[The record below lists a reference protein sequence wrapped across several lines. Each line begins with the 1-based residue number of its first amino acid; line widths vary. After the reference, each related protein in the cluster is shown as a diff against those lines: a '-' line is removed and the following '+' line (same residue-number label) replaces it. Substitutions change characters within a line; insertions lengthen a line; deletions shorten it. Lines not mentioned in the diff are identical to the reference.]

1 MPSLAATLPLP
12 LPRMLR
18 GLDALQLQSRHVI
31 FASSFSCALQQRRAR
46 DGGSRL
52 HPPSPYRSLHS
63 CRGSTISRPRPS
75 ITPLKTTYTT
85 TQTRMASKKTLVVKK
100 EPPLSYME
108 HLSPSVSYYIPP
120 NPASLD
126 KNSNSSNS
134 NDPELILVLSWMG
147 ARDVHIAKYIA
158 QHRALFPSSRILLI
172 RSPASHVFWPSLAR
186 KHIPPAIRILMQFAE
201 PETSAAAAAVPSNG
215 GNKPRVL
222 LHILSNGGVS
232 TAARIRELLRKE
244 LGRDAAGNKLVIP
257 RYALCLDSCPGN
269 FVWESTH
276 RALLQSLPRWTS
288 PLVHMVIA
296 VAWLIYKLRLTRPAQ
311 NLNAEALRRGSLLPR
326 ETQRT
331 YLYGTADAV
340 ISWRHVED
348 HAKRAEDSGFKVRK
362 ERFEGGEHV
371 SLVRKDSQRYW
382 QAVKETWGGD
392 EVGLEAEMLP
402 KNEVTKQETIM
413 DV

>member
-1 MPSLAATLPLP
+1 MPSLAATLPRVLQ
-12 LPRMLR
+12 
-18 GLDALQLQSRHVI
+18 GLDALHFRHVI
-31 FASSFSCALQQRRAR
+31 AASFSSCALQRPGR

-52 HPPSPYRSLHS
+52 HLRPRPRPRRSLHS
-63 CRGSTISRPRPS
+63 SCGSTASRRS
-75 ITPLKTTYTT
+75 FAPLKMTYTT
-85 TQTRMASKKTLVVKK
+85 TQTRMASEKTSVVKRG
-100 EPPLSYME
+100 PPLSYMQ
-108 HLSPSVSYYIPP
+108 HLSSSVSYYSPP
-120 NPASLD
+120 GAEPLSNIN
-126 KNSNSSNS
+126 NSNPNS
-134 NDPELILVLSWMG
+134 NHPELILVLSWMG
-147 ARDVHIAKYIA
+147 ARDVHIDKYIA

-186 KHIPPAIRILMQFAE
+186 RHIPPAIRILKQFAE
-201 PETSAAAAAVPSNG
+201 PETPIPSNG
-215 GNKPRVL
+215 GKPRVL
-222 LHILSNGGVS
+222 LHVLSNGGVS

-244 LGRDAAGNKLVIP
+244 LGRDAAGNRLIIP

-288 PLVHMVIA
+288 PLVHLVIA

-311 NLNAEALRRGSLLPR
+311 NLNAEALRRKSLLPR

-348 HAKRAEDSGFKVRK
+348 HAKRAEDAGFKVRK
-362 ERFEGGEHV
+362 EKFDGGEHV

-392 EVGLEAEMLP
+392 EIELEVE
-402 KNEVTKQETIM
+402 KS
-413 DV
+413 

>member
-1 MPSLAATLPLP
+1 MPSLAATLP
-12 LPRMLR
+12 RMLR
-18 GLDALQLQSRHVI
+18 GQDALQLQSRHVI
-31 FASSFSCALQQRRAR
+31 FASSFSCALQQRRGR

-52 HPPSPYRSLHS
+52 RPRPHRSLHS
-63 CRGSTISRPRPS
+63 CRGSTISRPS
-75 ITPLKTTYTT
+75 FTPPKTTYTATT
-85 TQTRMASKKTLVVKK
+85 TQTRMASKKTIVVKK
-100 EPPLSYME
+100 EPPLSYMQ

-120 NPASLD
+120 SAASLD
-126 KNSNSSNS
+126 KNSNS

-147 ARDVHIAKYIA
+147 ARDVHIEKYIA

-186 KHIPPAIRILMQFAE
+186 KHIPPAIRILKQFAE
-201 PETSAAAAAVPSNG
+201 PETAAPSNG
-215 GNKPRVL
+215 GKPRVL

-244 LGRDAAGNKLVIP
+244 LGRDAAGNRLVIP

-348 HAKRAEDSGFKVRK
+348 HAKRAQDSGFKVRK

-392 EVGLEAEMLP
+392 EVGLEAEILASN
-402 KNEVTKQETIM
+402 KVIEQETVM
-413 DV
+413 DR

>member
-1 MPSLAATLPLP
+1 MPSLAATLPRSL
-12 LPRMLR
+12 LR
-18 GLDALQLQSRHVI
+18 GRDALQLQSRHVI
-31 FASSFSCALQQRRAR
+31 LASSSFSCALRRR

-52 HPPSPYRSLHS
+52 HPPSPSPYRSLHS

-75 ITPLKTTYTT
+75 FTPLKTTYTT
-85 TQTRMASKKTLVVKK
+85 TQTRMASKKTTVVVKK

-126 KNSNSSNS
+126 KNSNSNS

-186 KHIPPAIRILMQFAE
+186 KHIPPAIRILKQFAE
-201 PETSAAAAAVPSNG
+201 PETSAAAAAASPSNNG

-244 LGRDAAGNKLVIP
+244 LGRDAAGNRLVIP

-371 SLVRKDSQRYW
+371 SLMRKDSQRYW

-392 EVGLEAEMLP
+392 EAELEAEMLP
-402 KNEVTKQETIM
+402 KNEVTKQETII

>member
-1 MPSLAATLPLP
+1 MV
-12 LPRMLR
+12 
-18 GLDALQLQSRHVI
+18 VI
-31 FASSFSCALQQRRAR
+31 
-46 DGGSRL
+46 
-52 HPPSPYRSLHS
+52 
-63 CRGSTISRPRPS
+63 
-75 ITPLKTTYTT
+75 
-85 TQTRMASKKTLVVKK
+85 K

-108 HLSPSVSYYIPP
+108 HLSPSVSYYSPP
-120 NPASLD
+120 SAASLD
-126 KNSNSSNS
+126 KNSSSS
-134 NDPELILVLSWMG
+134 HDPQLILVLSWMG
-147 ARDVHIAKYIA
+147 ARDVHIQKYIA

-186 KHIPPAIRILMQFAE
+186 RHIPPAIRILKQFAE
-201 PETSAAAAAVPSNG
+201 PETASPSNG
-215 GNKPRVL
+215 GRPRVL

-244 LGRDAAGNKLVIP
+244 LGRDAAGNRLVIP

-382 QAVKETWGGD
+382 RAVKETWGGD
-392 EVGLEAEMLP
+392 EVELEVETLARSRAI
-402 KNEVTKQETIM
+402 KQETIM
-413 DV
+413 DG

>member
-1 MPSLAATLPLP
+1 
-12 LPRMLR
+12 
-18 GLDALQLQSRHVI
+18 
-31 FASSFSCALQQRRAR
+31 
-46 DGGSRL
+46 
-52 HPPSPYRSLHS
+52 
-63 CRGSTISRPRPS
+63 
-75 ITPLKTTYTT
+75 
-85 TQTRMASKKTLVVKK
+85 MASEKSSVAKKG
-100 EPPLSYME
+100 PPLSYME
-108 HLSPSVSYYIPP
+108 HLSPSVSYYSPP
-120 NPASLD
+120 GAAPLD
-126 KNSNSSNS
+126 RNNNFNSNPNS
-134 NDPELILVLSWMG
+134 NDPELVLVLSWMG
-147 ARDVHIAKYIA
+147 ARDVHIEKYIA
-158 QHRALFPSSRILLI
+158 QHRSLFPSSRILLI

-186 KHIPPAIRILMQFAE
+186 KHIPPAIRILKQFAE
-201 PETSAAAAAVPSNG
+201 PETPIPSNG
-215 GNKPRVL
+215 GKPRVL

-244 LGRDAAGNKLVIP
+244 LGRDAAGNRLVIP

-288 PLVHMVIA
+288 PLVHLVIA

-311 NLNAEALRRGSLLPR
+311 NLNSEALRRKSLLPR

-371 SLVRKDSQRYW
+371 SLMRKDSQRYW
-382 QAVKETWGGD
+382 QAVKETWAVD
-392 EVGLEAEMLP
+392 EVGLEAE
-402 KNEVTKQETIM
+402 NAS
-413 DV
+413 